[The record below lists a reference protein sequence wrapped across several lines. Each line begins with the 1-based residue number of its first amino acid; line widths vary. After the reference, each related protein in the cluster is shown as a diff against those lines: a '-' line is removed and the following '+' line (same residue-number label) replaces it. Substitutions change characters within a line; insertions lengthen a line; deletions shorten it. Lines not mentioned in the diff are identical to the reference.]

1 MPLRAQVDEREIQVW
16 DLTGEQWSE
25 LKRASRT
32 APGRIRMACC
42 GGHGAAKTSRSG
54 NPFFAHRPQA
64 HQALACR
71 WAGESTAHAGCKL
84 LAASGA
90 RAAGWRVR
98 TEVAAADGSWRADV
112 LCRRGS
118 VRVAL
123 EIQLARSGLAG
134 IRHRQERYREAGIRA
149 AWFVPAALCPAPS
162 RELPAFALA
171 VGPTASGSAAVQLG
185 GPGVDSAG
193 VPARVLRL
201 DRFVAL
207 LLRGA
212 VRLEEQRILRP
223 LACAV
228 AVTAPDTCR
237 RCGEA
242 FEHLVGVGNLG
253 PRQQPRYHVDGVP
266 VTMLRDYWR
275 IDRRGAWTLIGLVQ
289 GWRRVDPRLA
299 VLAPRY
305 CPIAGERYLM
315 ACCPRCGTGQGD
327 GAVDRLLTSLHP
339 RIPVRV
345 PVPPAPL
352 AFRPLDRRPPRA
364 TMGADWLEQVV
375 PAHWRLEP
383 GWAGDDG
390 APLRRPSPLVAPPPR
405 AGHLCPA

>member
-64 HQALACR
+64 RQASACR

-98 TEVAAADGSWRADV
+98 TEAAAADGSWRADV

-134 IRHRQERYREAGIRA
+134 IRHRQERYRKAGIRA
-149 AWFVPAALCPAPS
+149 GWFVPAALCPAPS

-171 VGPTASGSAAVQLG
+171 IEPRASGSAAVQLG
-185 GPGVDSAG
+185 IDPTGGPDT
-193 VPARVLRL
+193 VLSL
-201 DRFVAL
+201 DRFVTL

-212 VRLEEQRILRP
+212 VRFEEQRALRP

-237 RCGEA
+237 RCGGA
-242 FEHLVGVGNLG
+242 FEHMVAVSNICPG
-253 PRQQPRYHVDGVP
+253 QQPRYQVEGVP
-266 VTMLRDYWR
+266 LTMLRDFWR
-275 IDRRGAWTLIGLVQ
+275 IDRRQASALIGVVQ
-289 GWRRVDPRLA
+289 GWRHADPRLA
-299 VLAPRY
+299 ALAPRY
-305 CPIAGERYLM
+305 CSNVGERYLM
-315 ACCPRCGTGQGD
+315 ACCPTCGTGQGD
-327 GAVDRLLTSLHP
+327 GSVDRLLTSLHP
-339 RIPVRV
+339 SIPVRM
-345 PVPPAPL
+345 PIPPTPL
-352 AFRPLDRRPPRA
+352 AFRPLDGRPARA
-364 TMGADWLEQVV
+364 AMGADWLEQVV
-375 PAHWRLEP
+375 AAHWRLEP
-383 GWAGDDG
+383 DLAGYDG
-390 APLRRPSPLVAPPPR
+390 LPYRLPSPLVASPAR